1 MVLLEV
7 DGTGPRT
14 VEMSQVPV
22 HPVPGIASSLNG
34 LVKSMSLMHH
44 MQLTIDL
51 KSVIILLRISCQLHM
66 LMLYTYRALD
76 DDEKRVEDSTSRI
89 RDDLRHYIVTEP
101 RRWTGLLARM
111 TRARALMA
119 SNSVE
124 GIHVSDEDAIAA
136 IDGEDPANTDR
147 ETWRAVVGYREAMDY
162 ILQRRKSMSF
172 RITEDV
178 LLAVHF
184 MICQSDLQAH
194 PGQYRP
200 GWVGVRNSETGQ
212 VVHEGVDRDQLE
224 PLIRELLDYVN
235 DEDVDSVFL
244 RAAMTHLNLALLHPF
259 SDGNGR
265 TARCI
270 QTAVLASD
278 GIVAPTF
285 SSIEEYIGHNQQGYY
300 NVLAEVGG
308 GGWHPLRDVKPWV
321 RFCLRGHYVQ
331 AQTLLRRTRELERVY
346 AELLNLVES
355 RGLPDRTAMA
365 LLQAA
370 FGSKVRNSS
379 YRVSADVSNNLA
391 SRDLKILVDTNLI
404 VPRGERRGR
413 YYVASPTVA
422 EIRQK
427 LRLPKQID
435 DPFAPD
441 AQLRVPIGQTTLFP

>member
-1 MVLLEV
+1 M
-7 DGTGPRT
+7 
-14 VEMSQVPV
+14 
-22 HPVPGIASSLNG
+22 I
-34 LVKSMSLMHH
+34 
-44 MQLTIDL
+44 
-51 KSVIILLRISCQLHM
+51 
-66 LMLYTYRALD
+66 MLYTYSALD
-76 DDEKRVEDSTSRI
+76 DDEKRVEAATARI
-89 RDDLRHYIVTEP
+89 RADLRNYVVTEP

-136 IDGEDPANTDR
+136 IDGEDPASTDR

-162 ILQRRKSMSF
+162 TLQRRKSASF

-200 GWVGVRNSETGQ
+200 GWVGVRNTKTGD

-244 RAAMTHLNLALLHPF
+244 RAAMAHLNLALLHPF
-259 SDGNGR
+259 TDGNGR

-270 QTAVLASD
+270 QTAVLAGD
-278 GIVAPTF
+278 GIVAPAF
-285 SSIEEYIGHNQQGYY
+285 SSIEEYIGHNQQEYY
-300 NVLAEVGG
+300 HVLAAVGG
-308 GGWHPLRDVKPWV
+308 GGWNPRRDAKPWV
-321 RFCLRGHYVQ
+321 RFCLSGHYLQ

-355 RGLPDRTAMA
+355 RGLPERTAMA

-391 SRDLKILVDTNLI
+391 SRDLKVLVDTDLI
-404 VPRGERRGR
+404 VAKGERRGR
-413 YYVASPTVA
+413 HYEASPTVA
-422 EIRQK
+422 EIRRK
-427 LRLPKQID
+427 LRLPKQAA
-435 DPFAPD
+435 DPFASDGPL
-441 AQLRVPIGQTTLFP
+441 QVPAGQATLFTAN

>member
-1 MVLLEV
+1 
-7 DGTGPRT
+7 
-14 VEMSQVPV
+14 
-22 HPVPGIASSLNG
+22 
-34 LVKSMSLMHH
+34 
-44 MQLTIDL
+44 
-51 KSVIILLRISCQLHM
+51 
-66 LMLYTYRALD
+66 MLYTYRALD
-76 DDEKRVEDSTSRI
+76 DDEKRVEAATARI
-89 RDDLRHYIVTEP
+89 PADLRHHIVTEP
-101 RRWTGLLARM
+101 HRWTGLLARI

-124 GIHVSDEDAIAA
+124 GINVSDEDAIAA
-136 IDGEDPANTDR
+136 IDGEDPASTDR
-147 ETWRAVVGYREAMDY
+147 ETWRAVVGYRDAMDY
-162 ILQRRKSMSF
+162 ILQRRQSTSF
-172 RITEDV
+172 AITEDM

-184 MICQSDLQAH
+184 MICHSDLTAH

-200 GWVGVRNSETGQ
+200 GWVGVRNTKTGE

-244 RAAMTHLNLALLHPF
+244 RAAMTHLNLVLLHPF
-259 SDGNGR
+259 TDGNGR

-270 QTAVLASD
+270 HTAVLASD
-278 GIVAPTF
+278 GIVARTF
-285 SSIEEYIGHNQQGYY
+285 SSIEEYIGHNQQDYY

-308 GGWHPLRDVKPWV
+308 GAWHPRRDTKPWV
-321 RFCLRGHYVQ
+321 RFCLSGHYRQ

-346 AELLNLVES
+346 AELLNLVEA

-379 YRVSADVSNNLA
+379 YRVSADVSNNVA

-404 VPRGERRGR
+404 VPKGERRGR
-413 YYVASPTVA
+413 FYVASPAVA

-435 DPFAPD
+435 DPFAPN
-441 AQLRVPIGQTTLFP
+441 AELQISTGQATLFPAN